1 MISKRET
8 IVVLILVLFF
18 QMTASS
24 QEIINLVLVGE
35 NGITENIKEA
45 NSFIVVKKYPD
56 GFKRLD
62 YPVHAPLIKLKSYS
76 DSLLTVL
83 QGAYYEYAPDGAIA
97 ISGYYQN
104 NAKHKDWYTYDD
116 TGKVILIQKYNNGN
130 LLETI
135 NPDTVKK
142 DTADKKLKP
151 GEKEAAFPGGGKSW
165 IKYLTRNLNADLA
178 TKSVRGGTLKV
189 AFRVNTEGRCVD
201 VFLRKSVEFVLDEEG
216 MRIIENAPVWEPA
229 MKDGVTLNA
238 YRIQPITFMKQ

>member
-1 MISKRET
+1 MKIISAFL
-8 IVVLILVLFF
+8 LIFF
-18 QMTASS
+18 LQTNAYS
-24 QEIINLVLVGE
+24 QEIINLVFVGK
-35 NGITENIKEA
+35 NGITESIKEA
-45 NSFIVVKKYPD
+45 HSFIVVKKYPD

-62 YPVHAPLIKLKSYS
+62 YTVHAPLLKLKSYS

-97 ISGYYQN
+97 ISGYYEN

-116 TGKVILIQKYNNGN
+116 TGKVILIEKYNNGT
-130 LLETI
+130 LIETI

-151 GEKEAAFPGGGKSW
+151 GEKEAGFRGGAKSW
-165 IKYLTRNLNADLA
+165 IKYLTHNLNADLSE
-178 TKSVRGGTLKV
+178 KSVKGGTLKV
-189 AFRVNTEGRCVD
+189 AFRVDTEGKCVD

-216 MRIIENAPVWEPA
+216 MRIIETAPLWEPA
-229 MKDGVTLNA
+229 MKDGEKVNA

>member
-1 MISKRET
+1 MKIIS
-8 IVVLILVLFF
+8 VLFLLLF
-18 QMTASS
+18 LQMNVYS
-24 QEIINLVLVGE
+24 QEIINLVLVSK

-62 YPVHAPLIKLKSYS
+62 YQVHAPLLKLKSYS

-97 ISGYYQN
+97 ISGYYES

-116 TGKVILIQKYNNGN
+116 TGKVILIEKYNKGT
-130 LLETI
+130 LIETI

-142 DTADKKLKP
+142 DTADNKLKP
-151 GEKEAAFPGGGKSW
+151 GEKEAVFPGGSKSW
-165 IKYLTRNLNADLA
+165 IRYLTHNLNADLSV
-178 TKSVRGGTLKV
+178 KSVKGGTLKV
-189 AFRVNTEGRCVD
+189 AFRVNTEGKCVD

-216 MRIIENAPVWEPA
+216 MRIIETAPVWEPA
-229 MKDGVTLNA
+229 MKDGVKLNA
-238 YRIQPITFMKQ
+238 YRIQPVTFIKQ